1 MRWHYRNTVLAL
13 CTLAFFVTMFGR
25 LAISPV
31 VPQIT
36 DEFEISNAVIGASL
50 TGMWLAYG
58 LAQYPSGILGDR
70 YGERKVILTALGGTS
85 VACLLIALAPAFW
98 VFVITTVVLGA
109 FAGLHYSVATTLLS
123 RIHDNVGTAVGIH
136 NSGATIA
143 GLAAPVV
150 VAWVAVT
157 FDWRAAV
164 MVSALIGLP
173 AFVLFFWMVEPTAP
187 QRPNEPMRE
196 RFKHGTLGDLL
207 SRPAIA
213 FALGIAIIGEFVWQ
227 AAASF
232 LPIFLIEHAGY
243 SSSVAA
249 VGFSAYFVSQGVA
262 QVGVGWA
269 SDRFGRDRATA
280 GCLLLGAIGIA
291 LLVGES
297 AVVVVALGI
306 VLLGIGMSFE
316 AALLPRMLSDLSVEE
331 RATGFGLLRTIYVI
345 TASLGSVVVGLIAD
359 AFGWAAS
366 FGFLAALLL
375 VAFVGFVLE
384 WFLSRTD

>member
-58 LAQYPSGILGDR
+58 LAQYPSGVVGDR

-123 RIHDNVGTAVGIH
+123 RIHDNVGMAVGIH

-143 GLAAPVV
+143 GLSAPVV

-164 MVSALIGLP
+164 MVSALIGVP
-173 AFVLFFWMVEPTAP
+173 AFVLFFRLVEPTAP

-196 RFKHGTLGDLL
+196 RFKLGTLGEVL

-249 VGFSAYFVSQGVA
+249 LGFSAYFVSQGVA
-262 QVGVGWA
+262 QVGVGWV

-291 LLVGES
+291 LLVSES

-359 AFGWAAS
+359 AFGWGAS

-384 WFLSRTD
+384 WLLSRTG

>member
-262 QVGVGWA
+262 QVGVGWV